1 MAISRQTLFPLFGLG
16 SYDYGIL
23 FYRYPMEAAN
33 DLVNFAF
40 LWSLIYFWDRHA
52 AARKAELA
60 REQATYDAHLLQVR
74 QEVWAAVTELDQ
86 AVISR
91 IENGERLPTEE
102 QVIRLAG
109 LYGLDPN
116 RTLTDW
122 LSEKIVREYG
132 DSPYASKAIRIAQER
147 IMYNIRQSKDKDI
160 T

>member
-1 MAISRQTLFPLFGLG
+1 MTTYNMPKQNNPQQIGMMFRKKREEKGL
-16 SYDYGIL
+16 L
-23 FYRYPMEAAN
+23 
-33 DLVNFAF
+33 
-40 LWSLIYFWDRHA
+40 
-52 AARKAELA
+52 
-60 REQATYDAHLLQVR
+60 VR
-74 QEVWAAVTELDQ
+74 QVAAVTELDQ

-160 T
+160 S